1 MTFTLLAVDR
11 SSGLLG
17 VGTASLSLA
26 VGNSV
31 LAIDPAVGAV
41 ASQAWTNRALRRHV
55 LDAIRD
61 GASVDEAIDSIP
73 GWDEGH
79 ALRQVAV
86 IDVEGRIASRTGAE
100 CGAWAGERRGDDHIA
115 IGNVLTGPDV
125 VEALSEGFAVA
136 TPADEADTSAGT
148 PGVAFAERILSGLLA
163 AEHAGGD
170 RRGRQSAAIAVAAM
184 DHDAGLPAD
193 LVVDLRVDDSVDPL
207 AELARLLDLRAVG
220 DAASAV
226 TPRRG

>member
-1 MTFTLLAVDR
+1 MTFTLLAIDR

-41 ASQAWTNRALRRHV
+41 ASQAWTNRALRRRV

-61 GASVDEAIDSIP
+61 GASVDEAIDAVP
-73 GWDEGH
+73 GWDDGH

-86 IDVEGRIASRTGAE
+86 IDIEGRIASRTGAE
-100 CGAWAGERRGDDHIA
+100 CGAWAGERRGDDHVA
-115 IGNVLTGPDV
+115 IGNVLVGEEV
-125 VEALSEGFAVA
+125 VDALSEGFRAA
-136 TPADEADTSAGT
+136 APRADGAAPEI
-148 PGVAFAERILSGLLA
+148 AFAERILSGLVA
-163 AEHAGGD
+163 AERAGGD
-170 RRGRQSAAIAVAAM
+170 RRGRQSAAIAVAAI

-193 LVVDLRVDDSVDPL
+193 LLVDLRVDDAVDPL
-207 AELARLLDLRAVG
+207 SELTRLLDLRAAHDGAPV
-220 DAASAV
+220 V